1 MFERAFDSNPSLAS
15 IVSLADR
22 RVLKVNDAWCKRL
35 GYKREDVIGR
45 TTDELGVWV
54 TEDAR
59 KRIRDEVAETGAASA
74 VPSEIVTAL
83 GDTILIEVFAET
95 LEYEGGKALFTVAH
109 DRTERKKYEDA
120 LWEAKENAELANRTK
135 SEFLA
140 NMSHELRTPLNAVIG
155 FSQLMQSGTGGPL
168 TEKQREYLN
177 DIQSSG
183 DHLLALINDV
193 LDLSKVELGEL
204 ELDEEAVDLADCIK
218 DSVHMFNGRKQTGR
232 LEVATSGLVDL
243 PPIRGDGRKIRQIL
257 INLLS
262 NAFKFTSRQ
271 DKIVVDAGATT
282 TGAVYFRVSDTGI
295 GMSPEEVKIALAM
308 FGQVETGMDRN
319 FEGSGLGL
327 PLCKSLVEA
336 HGGKLEIESEPGIGT
351 KVRVIFPPE
360 RVVAGATL
368 PNEESKLSIT

>member
-1 MFERAFDSNPSLAS
+1 MSAPSIPNPSLAS

-155 FSQLMQSGTGGPL
+155 FSQLMQSGRWVAHGEAT
-168 TEKQREYLN
+168 EYLN

-232 LEVATSGLVDL
+232 LEVATSGLVGPSADS
-243 PPIRGDGRKIRQIL
+243 GRW
-257 INLLS
+257 
-262 NAFKFTSRQ
+262 
-271 DKIVVDAGATT
+271 
-282 TGAVYFRVSDTGI
+282 
-295 GMSPEEVKIALAM
+295 PE
-308 FGQVETGMDRN
+308 D
-319 FEGSGLGL
+319 
-327 PLCKSLVEA
+327 
-336 HGGKLEIESEPGIGT
+336 
-351 KVRVIFPPE
+351 
-360 RVVAGATL
+360 
-368 PNEESKLSIT
+368 